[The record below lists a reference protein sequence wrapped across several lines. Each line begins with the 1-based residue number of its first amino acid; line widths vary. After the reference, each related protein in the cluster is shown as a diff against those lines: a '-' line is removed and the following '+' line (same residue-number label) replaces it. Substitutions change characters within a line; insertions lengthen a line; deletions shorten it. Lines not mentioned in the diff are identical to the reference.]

1 MPEQAVLFGNCE
13 RTPVKLKPDLYVG
26 IPRAASYAFQISKIS
41 RCGDEDPEVTLSSTA
56 IIKYVGIEK
65 RDGLVSTGKR
75 LLKGAQ
81 ISSSYYAFAYLQ
93 LDIPHDSLNI
103 AWQRKFHHDSFA
115 QTRDGSSTIA
125 ISAFFLSTL
134 RTSLQRKSLVKEM
147 WESGA
152 DTIVS
157 SLIIVDLHHL

>member
-1 MPEQAVLFGNCE
+1 MLALRSEMASLASESGFFKVPKF
-13 RTPVKLKPDLYVG
+13 
-26 IPRAASYAFQISKIS
+26 RAHICL
-41 RCGDEDPEVTLSSTA
+41 RLS
-56 IIKYVGIEK
+56 V
-65 RDGLVSTGKR
+65 
-75 LLKGAQ
+75 
-81 ISSSYYAFAYLQ
+81 Q

-115 QTRDGSSTIA
+115 QTHDGSSTIA

-157 SLIIVDLHHL
+157 RLIIADSHHL